1 MSQCIFPDYS
11 VNNET
16 NIFSVKQKHVFHY
29 YLLLLVFGMTVML
42 LLERRVVWGH
52 GDGRPVS
59 DNIELGTVSV
69 HRAGQVM

>member
-1 MSQCIFPDYS
+1 M
-11 VNNET
+11 
-16 NIFSVKQKHVFHY
+16 
-29 YLLLLVFGMTVML
+29 FGMAVML

-52 GDGRPVS
+52 GDGLPVS